1 MTMLEQFGRYIPDYY
16 PTMYLDGYTPYE
28 IMRAASRQIYD
39 SSQKR
44 GDKKLE
50 KELQVALDA
59 AMKDLFKDWK

>member
-28 IMRAASRQIYD
+28 IIGAASRQIYD

-44 GDKKLE
+44 GDKKNTH
-50 KELQVALDA
+50 Q
-59 AMKDLFKDWK
+59 